1 MRIYLIGF
9 MGCGKSSLGK
19 RLAKRLGYPFFDIDT
34 ETEKKAGQDVQAIF
48 DTHGELFFR
57 RLEREVLLGTTAHEH
72 AVIATGG
79 GTPCHE
85 DNMDFMNANGITVY
99 MKMAPQSLA
108 YRLEYAQR
116 KRPLIEGKKGPDL
129 LKLIHDKLAER
140 EPVYMR
146 SNCIIKGESAKPD
159 QIISLVFG
167 L

>member
-19 RLAKRLGYPFFDIDT
+19 RLAKRLNYPFFDIDT

-48 DTHGELFFR
+48 DMYGEHFFR
-57 RLEREVLLGTTAHEH
+57 RLEQEVLYGTTDHEH

-79 GTPCHE
+79 GTPMHE
-85 DNMDFMNANGITVY
+85 DNMGFMNANGITVY

-108 YRLEYAQR
+108 HRLEYAQR
-116 KRPLIEGKKGPDL
+116 KRPLIKGKKGPDL

-146 SNCIIKGESAKPD
+146 SHCIIKGESAKPD